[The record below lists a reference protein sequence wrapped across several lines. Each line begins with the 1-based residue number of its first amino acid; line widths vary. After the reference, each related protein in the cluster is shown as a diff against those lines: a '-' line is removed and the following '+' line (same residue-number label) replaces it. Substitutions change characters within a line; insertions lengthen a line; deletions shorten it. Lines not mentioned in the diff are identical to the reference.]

1 VERPRIQYA
10 RRDGVSLAYQATG
23 AGPDLLLVAGAAS
36 LTVAWEEPLCW
47 DFLAGIGEGVR
58 LITFDQRGAGRSDP
72 LGNGQ
77 VLPLEERVA
86 DFMAVVEAAGADRPF
101 LVATHDGGPV
111 ALLAATTHPDAFRG
125 LALVNT
131 AARQSA
137 APDFPEGLAE
147 DGQAWFVDALQER
160 WGTGFTMELWA
171 PSWGQ
176 LADGR
181 ERWARLEAA
190 SASRAQAVLQT
201 KQTFATDARDLLPLV
216 TIPTLVV
223 QRRDDPSAPAGH
235 GRYLADRIP
244 DATYVELPGGD
255 HMPFSGD
262 SSQIVGAVRM
272 FVLGR
277 LPEADAGARRLAAV
291 AFTDIVGSTEAARRL
306 GDARWVQ
313 LLDVHDAVT
322 RRIAGEEG
330 GRVVKSTGDGVL
342 AVFDGPAGAVRF
354 GRAVGAEVAALGLDV
369 RCGIH
374 AGEIHARGDDVA
386 GLAVHAAARIAGLAG
401 AGDVVVSRAVVD
413 LTAGAGYVFDDHGT
427 HELKGLDGT
436 WELYRVTST

>member
-1 VERPRIQYA
+1 MERPPIRYA
-10 RRDGVSLAYQATG
+10 RRDDVSLAFQVAGT
-23 AGPDLLLVAGAAS
+23 GPDLLLVAGAAS
-36 LTVAWEEPLCW
+36 LSVAWDEPSCW
-47 DFLAGIGEGVR
+47 DFLSGIGEGVR

-72 LGNGQ
+72 LAPGQ

-86 DFMAVVEAAGADRPF
+86 DAMAIVEAAGADRPF

-111 ALLAATTHPDAFRG
+111 ALLAATTHPTAFRG

-131 AARQSA
+131 AARMSA
-137 APDFPEGLAE
+137 APDFPEGIDAAV
-147 DGQAWFVDALQER
+147 QQWFIDELRER

-171 PSWGQ
+171 PSWGRV
-176 LADGR
+176 ADGR

-190 SASRAQAVLQT
+190 AASRGQAVLQT
-201 KQTFATDARDLLPLV
+201 TQTFATDARDLLPLV

-223 QRRDDPSAPAGH
+223 HRRDDISLPAQH

-244 DATYVELPGGD
+244 GATFVELPGND

-262 SSQIVGAVRM
+262 SSQIVGAIRM

-277 LPEADAGARRLAAV
+277 LPEVDTGARRLAAV

-313 LLDVHDAVT
+313 LLDGHDDVT
-322 RRIAGEEG
+322 RRLAAEQG

-342 AVFDGPAGAVRF
+342 AVFDGPAGAIRF
-354 GRAVGAEVAALGLDV
+354 GDAVRTEVAALGLDV
-369 RCGIH
+369 RCGVH
-374 AGEIHARGDDVA
+374 AGEIRARGDDVA
-386 GLAVHAAARIAGLAG
+386 GLAVHAAARIAALAG
-401 AGDVVVSRAVVD
+401 AGEVVVSRAVVD
-413 LTAGAGYVFDDHGT
+413 LTAGAGFVFDDHGT

-436 WELYRVTST
+436 FELHRLVSA